1 MKKYQAVGRQV
12 RAMMLELTPL
22 VQPLSIDEA
31 FLDLTGT
38 EEPHGGSP
46 ARSLILL
53 VRRLEREIGITA
65 SIGLSYNKFLAKV
78 ASDLDK
84 PRGFKA
90 IGRAEA
96 IDFLGPQPVG
106 LIWGVGAAL
115 QRKLEQDGIGTI
127 AELRDRDEV
136 WLMKRYGV
144 MGRRLYRFAR
154 GEDLRTV
161 DPDEE
166 TKSISAETTFNRDI
180 PDLGELLHRLWP
192 LCETVSRRMKAADLM
207 GGSVTLKLKTG
218 NFRQVTR
225 SRKLGAPT
233 QTADAIFQAVMPLLE
248 REATGPAYRLIGVGC
263 ADLTPVRPGR
273 SARPAGPGTHAPPPE
288 GDPGGVGDGCEH
300 QAGRCR
306 RGQEPQLQPK
316 PDAAGFRPSR
326 QAKKA
331 KIAFRRPEFSSAAGA
346 STSSFSSTAAT
357 VKSP

>member
-1 MKKYQAVGRQV
+1 M
-12 RAMMLELTPL
+12 
-22 VQPLSIDEA
+22 
-31 FLDLTGT
+31 
-38 EEPHGGSP
+38 
-46 ARSLILL
+46 
-53 VRRLEREIGITA
+53 
-65 SIGLSYNKFLAKV
+65 

-96 IDFLGPQPVG
+96 LDFLGPQPVG

-180 PDLGELLHRLWP
+180 PDLGELQHRLWP
-192 LCETVSRRMKAADLM
+192 LCETVSRRMKAAGLT

-218 NFRQVTR
+218 R
-225 SRKLGAPT
+225 
-233 QTADAIFQAVMPLLE
+233 FQAGDAQPEAWMPPP
-248 REATGPAYRLIGVGC
+248 RQR
-263 ADLTPVRPGR
+263 TPFSTPSCRCWSGRRPGR
-273 SARPAGPGTHAPPPE
+273 P
-288 GDPGGVGDGCEH
+288 
-300 QAGRCR
+300 
-306 RGQEPQLQPK
+306 
-316 PDAAGFRPSR
+316 
-326 QAKKA
+326 
-331 KIAFRRPEFSSAAGA
+331 
-346 STSSFSSTAAT
+346 TA
-357 VKSP
+357 